1 MKISSSINNRLY
13 PLNTRVL
20 KGTGPSTTASHLVNN
35 NQKYIPENKTGNNQ
49 LSEKKIEQYINNK
62 YNAINSQGLSIF
74 EFLKMLL
81 DKGVPMSIITE
92 ILVGFVEGHNKKI
105 EESEKEVEKGLEK
118 ELVKELDRGLEEG
131 IVNAQKQ

>member
-1 MKISSSINNRLY
+1 
-13 PLNTRVL
+13 
-20 KGTGPSTTASHLVNN
+20 
-35 NQKYIPENKTGNNQ
+35 
-49 LSEKKIEQYINNK
+49 
-62 YNAINSQGLSIF
+62 
-74 EFLKMLL
+74 
-81 DKGVPMSIITE
+81 MSIITE

>member
-1 MKISSSINNRLY
+1 
-13 PLNTRVL
+13 
-20 KGTGPSTTASHLVNN
+20 
-35 NQKYIPENKTGNNQ
+35 
-49 LSEKKIEQYINNK
+49 
-62 YNAINSQGLSIF
+62 
-74 EFLKMLL
+74 MLL

-118 ELVKELDRGLEEG
+118 ELEKGLEEG